1 MATTTGGFS
10 SEGLALEAKTLELE
24 SLSQKEAIEI
34 GEIAMDMGFARG
46 LGIAVEVR
54 LKDWIVFHASLPGSD
69 KENDSWIAR
78 KELERDGVGLSLAH
92 GSDKPT
98 CTATV
103 TLDAAGSASYEFLID
118 GTATFDFNASWLPDP
133 ERLKPSVLHIGT
145 LVTIVE
151 PASTILYD
159 WAVKSAEFAPVVFD
173 PNVRSS
179 VVGDRNKYV
188 AAVEKWVGISS
199 VVKLS
204 DDDISWLYPDESM
217 DEVAKRW
224 IAGGTSLV
232 VVTRGAHGIIG
243 YTEHGFEEVESA
255 KVSVVDTVGAGD
267 TVGAILVEGIIK
279 HSVIGLQGH
288 VLNAV
293 LHRAAIAAG
302 ITVSRAGAQPP
313 RLHELVEALDA

>member
-1 MATTTGGFS
+1 MSIWVCGEVLIDILPTGPVVG
-10 SEGLALEAKTLELE
+10 GGPANTAKALARLGYEVDFIDGISTDAFGV
-24 SLSQKEAIEI
+24 S
-34 GEIAMDMGFARG
+34 AR
-46 LGIAVEVR
+46 R
-54 LKDWIVFHASLPGSD
+54 
-69 KENDSWIAR
+69 
-78 KELERDGVGLSLAH
+78 ELERDGVGLSLSLS
-92 GSDKPT
+92 SDKPT

-103 TLDAAGSASYEFLID
+103 TLDSHGSASYEFLID
-118 GTATFDFNASWLPDP
+118 DTATFDFAHSWLPDP

-151 PASTILYD
+151 PASTILYE
-159 WAVKSAEFAPVVFD
+159 WAVKTAEFAPIVFD

-179 VVGDRNKYV
+179 VVGDRDKYR

-204 DDDISWLYPDESM
+204 DDDISWLYPDQSM
-217 DEVAKRW
+217 DEVAKGW
-224 IAGGTSLV
+224 MANGVSLV
-232 VVTRGAHGIIG
+232 VVTRGAQGIIG

-255 KVSVVDTVGAGD
+255 KVSVADTVGAGD
-267 TVGAILVEGIIK
+267 TVGAIVVEGIIK
-279 HSVIGLQGH
+279 HSVNGLEGQ

>member
-1 MATTTGGFS
+1 MSIWVCGEVLIDVLPTGPVVG
-10 SEGLALEAKTLELE
+10 GGPANTAKALA
-24 SLSQKEAIEI
+24 
-34 GEIAMDMGFARG
+34 R
-46 LGIAVEVR
+46 LGHKVDFIDGISTDAYGV
-54 LKDWIVFHASLPGSD
+54 S
-69 KENDSWIAR
+69 AR
-78 KELERDGVGLSLAH
+78 KELDRDGVGLSLALS
-92 GSDKPT
+92 SDKPT

-103 TLDAAGSASYEFLID
+103 TLDSQGSASYEFIID
-118 GTATFDFNASWLPDP
+118 GTATFDFADSWLPDP

-151 PASTILYD
+151 PASSVLYK
-159 WAVKSAEFAPVVFD
+159 WAVKTGEFAPIVFD

-179 VVGDRNKYV
+179 VVADRDKYR

-204 DDDISWLYPDESM
+204 DDDISWLYPDKSM
-217 DEVAKRW
+217 DEVAKGW
-224 IAGGTSLV
+224 IAGGASLV
-232 VVTRGAHGIIG
+232 VITRGADGIIG
-243 YTEHGFEEVESA
+243 YTEHGLEEVESA
-255 KVSVVDTVGAGD
+255 KVAVIDTVGAGD
-267 TVGAILVEGIIK
+267 TVGAILVESIIN
-279 HSVIGLQGH
+279 HSVSGLQGQ